1 MHSCRHEPDRLATG
15 RLRLSAQASTGSRG
29 PAPRRVGLP
38 SGGPDMLADMEGE
51 TAGAVIGVGRRRLEG
66 RQKVTGATTFTADM
80 RIDRLATARLVLSP
94 WPAARITGIDVTEA
108 TGAPGVLGVFTGADF
123 PGIAAGGADQP
134 LARGR
139 VYYAGQP
146 VAAVVATN
154 EYAAADAASL
164 VHVAYE
170 RTSAVVDPLEAMG
183 EGAPAVLDAVA
194 GVSADAAAHGA
205 EAGAQ
210 SAEAGAVEP
219 DDVSA
224 NVTYRRRVSRGDAR
238 TTLAGCDEVVQLRL
252 AMPRV
257 HQGFLEPHVVIAA
270 YGADDRYTV
279 WTPIQAPFW
288 ARQELADQ
296 LGVPVSRVRVV
307 PMPVGGAFGGKLG
320 CLLEPL
326 VALLA
331 RRVGR
336 PVRLELTRTEEFLV
350 GRAAPASVI
359 DIALGSD
366 RHGTLRALV
375 ADIVIDNG
383 ASEGGM
389 ADLCAAQLTNVY
401 RIPDIETLVRD
412 VATNKTPA
420 GAYRAPGAP
429 EAAFALES
437 AIDELARRL
446 GRDPLDLRLQNAI
459 REGDLLPDGST
470 CPRVGLVE
478 CLEAAREHPLYRAT
492 LEAGEGLGVAAS
504 GWRGGLEPA
513 TAACRVEE
521 DGTLNVLVG
530 SVDISG
536 TDTTLAMIAA
546 EAFGLPVES
555 VRIQHGDTDLAPRA
569 GAAAA
574 SKTTYT
580 VGLAVERAAADARR
594 QLLGIAAAQLEAAAD
609 DLEIVGGSVRVK
621 GSPDQGRAIG
631 ELALATSFNSP
642 YPPLE
647 GTGRSAQTVRAPMFA
662 VHLARVRVDAS
673 TGAIVVTGCAAIQDV
688 GRALNPPEVEAQI
701 HGGVAQGLGRV
712 LGEQLTYGPEGQPLA
727 TTFLD
732 YALPGAD
739 EVPAIDVRLVEVPS
753 PAGPYGARGVAEPPA
768 VPGAAAVA
776 NAIRN
781 ANGARLSR
789 LPSEPWELLGP
800 MTATPG
806 G

>member
-1 MHSCRHEPDRLATG
+1 
-15 RLRLSAQASTGSRG
+15 
-29 PAPRRVGLP
+29 
-38 SGGPDMLADMEGE
+38 MLVEMEG
-51 TAGAVIGVGRRRLEG
+51 GVGRVIGVGRRRLEG
-66 RQKVTGATTFTADM
+66 RQKVTGATSFTADM
-80 RIDRLATARLVLSP
+80 RIDRLATARLVVSP
-94 WPAARITGIDVTEA
+94 WSAATITGIDMTDA
-108 TGAPGVLGVFTGADF
+108 AAAPGVLGVFTGADF
-123 PGIAAGGADQP
+123 SGIAVGGADQP
-134 LARGR
+134 LAQGR

-164 VHVAYE
+164 VRVSYE
-170 RTSAVVDPLEAMG
+170 RRPAIVDPLEAIR
-183 EGAPAVLDAVA
+183 EGAAAVLDAAA
-194 GVSADAAAHGA
+194 GTSAEAAAHGA
-205 EAGAQ
+205 EAGAPD
-210 SAEAGAVEP
+210 AGTAAREP
-219 DDVSA
+219 DEPSP

-238 TTLAGCDEVVQLRL
+238 ATLAECDEVVRLRF

-270 YGADDRYTV
+270 YGTDDRYTV

-288 ARQELADQ
+288 ARQELAGQ

-336 PVRLELTRTEEFLV
+336 PVRLELTRTEEFLL
-350 GRAAPASVI
+350 GRAGPASVI
-359 DIALGSD
+359 DIELGAD
-366 RHGTLRALV
+366 HGGTLRALA

-389 ADLCAAQLTNVY
+389 ADLCATQLTSVY
-401 RIPDIETLVRD
+401 RIPDVETLVRD

-437 AIDELARRL
+437 AMDELARRL
-446 GRDPLDLRLQNAI
+446 GRDPLELRLQNAI
-459 REGDLLPDGST
+459 REGDPLPDGST

-478 CLEAAREHPLYRAT
+478 CLEAAREHPLYSAT

-513 TAACRVEE
+513 TAVCRVEE

-546 EAFGLPVES
+546 DTLGVPAES
-555 VRIQHGDTDLAPRA
+555 VRVEHGDTDLAPHA

-594 QLLGIAAAQLEAAAD
+594 QLMEVAAAQLEAAVD
-609 DLEIVGGSVRVK
+609 DLEIIGGSVRVK
-621 GSPDQGRAIG
+621 GSPDQGRSIG

-647 GTGRSAQTVRAPMFA
+647 GTGRSAQTVRAPMFT
-662 VHLARVRVDAS
+662 VHVARVRVDAS
-673 TGAIVVTGCAAIQDV
+673 TGAVTVTGYAAIQDV

-701 HGGVAQGLGRV
+701 HGGVAQGLGRA
-712 LGEQLTYGPEGQPLA
+712 LGEQLTYDPEGQPLA

-732 YALPGAD
+732 YMLPGAD
-739 EVPAIDVRLVEVPS
+739 QIPAIAVQLVEVPS
-753 PAGPYGARGVAEPPA
+753 PAGPYGARGIAEPPA

-781 ANGARLSR
+781 ANGVRLSS
-789 LPSEPWELLGP
+789 LPSEPWQLLGLT
-800 MTATPG
+800 TATG
-806 G
+806 GG